1 MTMAMRARD
10 HVCDYT
16 AVTGTTMTTIT
27 MDTTSIF
34 TTANQACALRKP
46 LHYHLVHT
54 VEHTQAR

>member
-1 MTMAMRARD
+1 MRVTD